1 MSLCWKGDAGDGRGV
16 APEEGGHDGRGHL
29 RASDADREQVIEALK
44 SAFVYGLL
52 GRDDLY
58 VRAGQV
64 LASRT
69 YAELTA
75 LTADIPAGLI
85 ATPSPA
91 IMPAPSRRPVNKKVV
106 AWAACLLILGPA
118 VGAAFLTFYGGFV
131 VMFVFALIGAT
142 ATAAPPREGV

>member
-1 MSLCWKGDAGDGRGV
+1 MTA
-16 APEEGGHDGRGHL
+16 RGHL

-44 SAFVYGLL
+44 RAFVYGLL

-85 ATPSPA
+85 VNPSPA
-91 IMPAPSRRPVNKKVV
+91 IMPRPSSRPAGKKVV
-106 AWAACLLILGPA
+106 AWALCLLILGPA
-118 VGAAFLTFYGGFV
+118 LGAAFFTFYGGFV
-131 VMFVFALIGAT
+131 VLFVFALIGAT
-142 ATAAPPREGV
+142 AAAPPRREGI

>member
-1 MSLCWKGDAGDGRGV
+1 MAGPWHPMRAGM
-16 APEEGGHDGRGHL
+16 AGRGHL
-29 RASDADREQVIEALK
+29 LASDADREQAINALK

-58 VRAGQV
+58 ARAGQV

-69 YAELTA
+69 WAELTA

-85 ATPSPA
+85 AAQSPTITPG
-91 IMPAPSRRPVNKKVV
+91 PSRRPVSKKVV
-106 AWAACLLILGPA
+106 AWAICLLVLGPA

-142 ATAAPPREGV
+142 VTATPRHEGT

>member
-1 MSLCWKGDAGDGRGV
+1 MAGPWHPMRAGM
-16 APEEGGHDGRGHL
+16 ASRGHL
-29 RASDADREQVIEALK
+29 LASDADREQVIDALK

-58 VRAGQV
+58 KRAGQV

-69 YAELTA
+69 YAELAT

-85 ATPSPA
+85 APKPPTPGS
-91 IMPAPSRRPVNKKVV
+91 SRRPVSKKVL
-106 AWAACLLILGPA
+106 ACAACLLILGPA

-131 VMFVFALIGAT
+131 VMFVLALIGAT
-142 ATAAPPREGV
+142 VTATPRREGI

>member
-1 MSLCWKGDAGDGRGV
+1 MAGPWHPTRAGR
-16 APEEGGHDGRGHL
+16 AGRGHL
-29 RASDADREQVIEALK
+29 KASDADREQVIDALK

-58 VRAGQV
+58 MRAGEV
-64 LASRT
+64 LAART
-69 YAELTA
+69 YADLTA

-85 ATPSPA
+85 AAQSPA
-91 IMPAPSRRPVNKKVV
+91 MAPAPSRRPVNKKVV

-131 VMFVFALIGAT
+131 VMFVLALIGAT

>member
-1 MSLCWKGDAGDGRGV
+1 
-16 APEEGGHDGRGHL
+16 
-29 RASDADREQVIEALK
+29 VIDALK

-58 VRAGQV
+58 MRAGEV
-64 LASRT
+64 LAART
-69 YAELTA
+69 YADLTA

-85 ATPSPA
+85 AAQSPA
-91 IMPAPSRRPVNKKVV
+91 MAPAPSRRPVNKKVV

>member
-1 MSLCWKGDAGDGRGV
+1 MAGPWYPMGTGATGR
-16 APEEGGHDGRGHL
+16 L
-29 RASDADREQVIEALK
+29 RASDADREQVIDALK

-52 GRDDLY
+52 GRDDLSM
-58 VRAGQV
+58 RAGQV
-64 LASRT
+64 LAART

-85 ATPSPA
+85 AAQSPTTA
-91 IMPAPSRRPVNKKVV
+91 SAPSRKPVNKKVV

>member
-1 MSLCWKGDAGDGRGV
+1 MAGPWHPMKAGM
-16 APEEGGHDGRGHL
+16 AGRGHL
-29 RASDADREQVIEALK
+29 LASDADREQVISALK

-52 GRDDLY
+52 GREELY

-69 YAELTA
+69 YAELRA

-85 ATPSPA
+85 AAQSPA
-91 IMPAPSRRPVNKKVV
+91 TPGPSRRLVSKKVV
-106 AWAACLLILGPA
+106 AWAACLLVLGPA

-142 ATAAPPREGV
+142 ATATPRREGT

>member
-1 MSLCWKGDAGDGRGV
+1 MAGPWHPMRAGM
-16 APEEGGHDGRGHL
+16 AGRGHL
-29 RASDADREQVIEALK
+29 RASDADREQGINALK

-52 GRDDLY
+52 GREELY

-69 YAELTA
+69 YAELTT

-85 ATPSPA
+85 AAQPLAMTPG
-91 IMPAPSRRPVNKKVV
+91 PSRRLVSKKVV
-106 AWAACLLILGPA
+106 VWAACLLVLGPA

-142 ATAAPPREGV
+142 ATATPRREGT

>member
-1 MSLCWKGDAGDGRGV
+1 MAGPWHPRRAGV
-16 APEEGGHDGRGHL
+16 ASRGHIL
-29 RASDADREQVIEALK
+29 ASDADREHVLEALK

-52 GRDDLY
+52 SRDDLY
-58 VRAGQV
+58 TRAGRV

-85 ATPSPA
+85 AAQSPA
-91 IMPAPSRRPVNKKVV
+91 VTQSSRRLVSKKVV
-106 AWAACLLILGPA
+106 VWAACLLVLGPA

-131 VMFVFALIGAT
+131 VMFMFALIGAT
-142 ATAAPPREGV
+142 VTAAPHREGI

>member
-1 MSLCWKGDAGDGRGV
+1 MAGPWHPMRAGV
-16 APEEGGHDGRGHL
+16 AGRGHL
-29 RASDADREQVIEALK
+29 LASDADREQVIDALK

-58 VRAGQV
+58 VRTGQV

-69 YAELTA
+69 YAELAA
-75 LTADIPAGLI
+75 LTAGIPAGLI
-85 ATPSPA
+85 AAQRPA
-91 IMPAPSRRPVNKKVV
+91 ITPGLSRRPVSKKVV
-106 AWAACLLILGPA
+106 AWAVCLLVLGPA

-142 ATAAPPREGV
+142 ATATPRGEGT

>member
-1 MSLCWKGDAGDGRGV
+1 MAGPWHPMKAGMAGRG
-16 APEEGGHDGRGHL
+16 PL
-29 RASDADREQVIEALK
+29 RASDADREQVINALK

-85 ATPSPA
+85 AAQSRAITPG
-91 IMPAPSRRPVNKKVV
+91 PSRRLVSKKVV
-106 AWAACLLILGPA
+106 AWAACLLVLGPA

-131 VMFVFALIGAT
+131 VMFLFALIGAT
-142 ATAAPPREGV
+142 ATATPRREGT